1 MVLKANELKNEKKF
15 KHQDLALKI
24 QEETKKDLLKNVAIK
39 AEEVSKE
46 LEKVLKDTPK
56 GLIAT
61 QIFDLITNRCTSS
74 IDVISRKSYTPEE
87 LAIAFKIYKDM
98 IAKINEKVLFPPNK
112 TSFCQLLGI
121 STTTYNNYKQ
131 DPDKAEIMQIIDDY
145 ILGNI
150 LTSAQ
155 IGQLEKITSIFV
167 SKAQHGLVEATT
179 PIVIEHKKEQ
189 NIDAIKKRIAEINGE
204 VFEAS
209 YEEKD

>member
-1 MVLKANELKNEKKF
+1 MGMKSYELVAEKKM
-15 KHQDLALKI
+15 KHQDFVLQI
-24 QEETKKDLLKNVAIK
+24 QEETKKNLIENISKK
-39 AEEVSKE
+39 AEEVSRE
-46 LEKVLKDTPK
+46 LEKVLENTPK

-61 QIFDLITNRCTSS
+61 QIFDLITNRSTSN

-121 STTTYNNYKQ
+121 STVTYNNYKQ
-131 DPDKAEIMQIIDDY
+131 DPEKAEIMQIIDDY

-155 IGQLEKITSIFV
+155 IGQLEKITSIFA

-204 VFEAS
+204 VFEAN

>member
-1 MVLKANELKNEKKF
+1 MGMKSYELVAEKKM
-15 KHQDLALKI
+15 KHQDFVLQI
-24 QEETKKDLLKNVAIK
+24 QEETKKNLIENISKK
-39 AEEVSKE
+39 AEEVSHE
-46 LEKVLKDTPK
+46 LEKVLENTPK

-61 QIFDLITNRCTSS
+61 QIFDLITNRSTSN

-121 STTTYNNYKQ
+121 STVTYNNYKQ
-131 DPDKAEIMQIIDDY
+131 DPEKAEIMQIIDDY

-155 IGQLEKITSIFV
+155 IGQLEKITSIFA

>member
-15 KHQDLALKI
+15 KHQDLALQI

-121 STTTYNNYKQ
+121 STATYNNYKQ
-131 DPDKAEIMQIIDDY
+131 DPEKAEIMQIIDDY

>member
-1 MVLKANELKNEKKF
+1 MGMKSYELVAEKKM
-15 KHQDLALKI
+15 KHQDFVLQI
-24 QEETKKDLLKNVAIK
+24 QEETKKNLIENISKK
-39 AEEVSKE
+39 AEEVSWE
-46 LEKVLKDTPK
+46 LEKLLHSKPK

-61 QIFDLITNRCTSS
+61 QIFDLITNRCTSN

-121 STTTYNNYKQ
+121 STATYNNYKQ
-131 DPDKAEIMQIIDDY
+131 DPEKAEIMQIIDDY

-155 IGQLEKITSIFV
+155 IGQLEKITSIFA

>member
-1 MVLKANELKNEKKF
+1 MGMKSYELVAEKKM
-15 KHQDLALKI
+15 KHQDFVLQI
-24 QEETKKDLLKNVAIK
+24 QEETKKNLIENISKK
-39 AEEVSKE
+39 AEEVSWE
-46 LEKVLKDTPK
+46 LEKLLHSKPK

-61 QIFDLITNRCTSS
+61 QIFDLITNRSTSN

-121 STTTYNNYKQ
+121 STQTYNNYKQ
-131 DPDKAEIMQIIDDY
+131 DPEKAEIMQIIDDY

-155 IGQLEKITSIFV
+155 IGQLEKITSIFA

>member
-1 MVLKANELKNEKKF
+1 M
-15 KHQDLALKI
+15 
-24 QEETKKDLLKNVAIK
+24 
-39 AEEVSKE
+39 
-46 LEKVLKDTPK
+46 
-56 GLIAT
+56 
-61 QIFDLITNRCTSS
+61 
-74 IDVISRKSYTPEE
+74 
-87 LAIAFKIYKDM
+87 
-98 IAKINEKVLFPPNK
+98 
-112 TSFCQLLGI
+112 
-121 STTTYNNYKQ
+121 
-131 DPDKAEIMQIIDDY
+131 
-145 ILGNI
+145 GNI

>member
-1 MVLKANELKNEKKF
+1 MGMKSYELVAEKKM
-15 KHQDLALKI
+15 KHQDFVLQI
-24 QEETKKDLLKNVAIK
+24 QEETKKNLIENISKK
-39 AEEVSKE
+39 AEEVSWE
-46 LEKVLKDTPK
+46 LEKLLHSKPK

-61 QIFDLITNRCTSS
+61 QIFDLITNRSTSN

-121 STTTYNNYKQ
+121 STATYNNYKQ
-131 DPDKAEIMQIIDDY
+131 DPEKAEIMQIIDDY

-155 IGQLEKITSIFV
+155 IGQLEKITSIFA